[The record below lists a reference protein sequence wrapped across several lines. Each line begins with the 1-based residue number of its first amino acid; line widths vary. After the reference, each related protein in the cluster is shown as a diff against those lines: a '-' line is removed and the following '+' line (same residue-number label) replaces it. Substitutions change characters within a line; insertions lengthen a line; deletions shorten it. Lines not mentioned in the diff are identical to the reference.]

1 MGALFNFQIHF
12 KEEIPKIETG
22 KIVDFGTDVG
32 DGTQLK
38 CSWGHPHWMA
48 WYNSW
53 AKLKSQKSL
62 LSPKKESKEHP
73 LLSLIQKTCYCKH
86 MF

>member
-22 KIVDFGTDVG
+22 KIVDFGTDEG

-38 CSWGHPHWMA
+38 CS
-48 WYNSW
+48 
-53 AKLKSQKSL
+53 
-62 LSPKKESKEHP
+62 
-73 LLSLIQKTCYCKH
+73 
-86 MF
+86 